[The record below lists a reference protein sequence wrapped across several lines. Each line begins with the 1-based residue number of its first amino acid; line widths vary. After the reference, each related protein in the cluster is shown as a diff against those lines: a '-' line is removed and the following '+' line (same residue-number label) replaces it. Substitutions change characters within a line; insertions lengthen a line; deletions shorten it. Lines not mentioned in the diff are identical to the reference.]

1 MYYGNYKNW
10 GRNSQNK
17 VASCVCCPN
26 AFIKHLPLEGL
37 QKSFQLEDIINNSS
51 YDREQYT
58 DYLRA
63 VYNYIQKHPKTSIN
77 M

>member
-37 QKSFQLEDIINNSS
+37 SKVLLVRGYINNSS
-51 YDREQYT
+51 DDTEQYT
-58 DYLRA
+58 DYF
-63 VYNYIQKHPKTSIN
+63 
-77 M
+77 

>member
-1 MYYGNYKNW
+1 MGTTKTGGETVRIKLLVVYVALM
-10 GRNSQNK
+10 RLQNIYLQK
-17 VASCVCCPN
+17 D
-26 AFIKHLPLEGL
+26 F

-51 YDREQYT
+51 DDREQYT
-58 DYLRA
+58 DYLQA

>member
-26 AFIKHLPLEGL
+26 AFIKHLPLEGISKVL
-37 QKSFQLEDIINNSS
+37 LVRGYYQQQFL
-51 YDREQYT
+51 
-58 DYLRA
+58 
-63 VYNYIQKHPKTSIN
+63 
-77 M
+77 